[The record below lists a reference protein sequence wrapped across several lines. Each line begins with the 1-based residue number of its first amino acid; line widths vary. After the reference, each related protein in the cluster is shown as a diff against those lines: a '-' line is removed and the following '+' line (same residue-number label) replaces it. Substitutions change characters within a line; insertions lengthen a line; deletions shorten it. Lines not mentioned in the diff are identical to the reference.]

1 MSRISLIVYLS
12 YQTDFAKSQ
21 PKIFKTVIAYEHY
34 TTHSWKI
41 TEIDFELIKYF
52 CQEEEKKLK
61 HRSTFLLMSSYKIEM
76 IGDWSEYVNCIVGD
90 IRKKLSQLYYV
101 EMKQIVS
108 DVIFYYDLKSFCS
121 LDCLVCLL
129 PSVPNSGIFLFSP
142 QQEELKSV
150 YETLCKEFLKRKG
163 KSSVNVDNHRSSFY
177 GGEMM
182 SSHYPLSAPNPPYNK
197 ESNEVLTIG
206 SMRVK
211 IYQASIL
218 DAKVD
223 AIVNAANKNL
233 THEAGVSRIISQAA
247 GQEYVEE
254 CGWLLR
260 KNGPSLQTAKC
271 YRSNPGRLKSKFTYI
286 LHAVGPRWS
295 EYREKEDCIN
305 RLAATMKNILEAA
318 EAFGIVSVAMPA
330 IGSGK
335 INT

>member
-1 MSRISLIVYLS
+1 MSF
-12 YQTDFAKSQ
+12 QTDLAKFQ
-21 PKIFKTVIAYEHY
+21 PKLFIAGFACEHLNTSY
-34 TTHSWKI
+34 CWKV
-41 TEIDFELIKYF
+41 TEVEYELIKYF
-52 CQEEEKKLK
+52 CKEEEEKLK
-61 HRSTFLLMSSYKIEM
+61 RRSTFLFNLKPSRMIERM
-76 IGDWSEYVNCIVGD
+76 GNWSEDVNCIVED
-90 IRKKLSQLYYV
+90 IRKKISQLYYV
-101 EMKQIVS
+101 EMIQIVS
-108 DVIFYYDLKSFCS
+108 DEIYLYSDLKGFCT
-121 LDCLVCLL
+121 LNCLVCQF
-129 PSVPNSGIFLFSP
+129 PSVPNSRIFLFSP

-150 YETLCKEFLKRKG
+150 YETLCKEFLRRKG
-163 KSSVNVDNHRSSFY
+163 KSSVNVDNDNYRSSLY
-177 GGEMM
+177 GGKMV
-182 SSHYPLSAPNPPYNK
+182 SSHYPSSAPSPPNNK

-247 GQEYVEE
+247 GQEYVKE
-254 CGWLLR
+254 CGWLLQ
-260 KNGPSLQTAKC
+260 KNGPTLQTAKC

-295 EYREKEDCIN
+295 EYRENEDCIN

-318 EAFGIVSVAMPA
+318 EASGIVSVAMPA

-335 INT
+335 INR

>member
-1 MSRISLIVYLS
+1 MSF
-12 YQTDFAKSQ
+12 QTDLAKFQ
-21 PKIFKTVIAYEHY
+21 PKLFKAGFTCEHLNTSY
-34 TTHSWKI
+34 CWKV
-41 TEIDFELIKYF
+41 TEVEYELIRYF
-52 CQEEEKKLK
+52 CQEEEEKLK
-61 HRSTFLLMSSYKIEM
+61 RRSTFLFSSPRMIERM
-76 IGDWSEYVNCIVGD
+76 GNWSEDVNCIVED
-90 IRKKLSQLYYV
+90 IRKKISQLYYV
-101 EMKQIVS
+101 EMIQIVS
-108 DVIFYYDLKSFCS
+108 DEIYLYSDLKGFCT
-121 LDCLVCLL
+121 LNCLVCQF
-129 PSVPNSGIFLFSP
+129 PSVPNRGIFLFSP
-142 QQEELKSV
+142 QQEELNSV
-150 YETLCKEFLKRKG
+150 YETLCKEFLRRKG
-163 KSSVNVDNHRSSFY
+163 KSSVNVDNDNHRSSLY
-177 GGEMM
+177 GGKMV
-182 SSHYPLSAPNPPYNK
+182 SSHYPSSAPKTPNNK

-223 AIVNAANKNL
+223 AIVNAANTNL
-233 THEAGVSRIISQAA
+233 THEAGVSRIIRQAA

-305 RLAATMKNILEAA
+305 RLAATMKNILETA
-318 EAFGIVSVAMPA
+318 ETLGIGSVAMPA

-335 INT
+335 IDP